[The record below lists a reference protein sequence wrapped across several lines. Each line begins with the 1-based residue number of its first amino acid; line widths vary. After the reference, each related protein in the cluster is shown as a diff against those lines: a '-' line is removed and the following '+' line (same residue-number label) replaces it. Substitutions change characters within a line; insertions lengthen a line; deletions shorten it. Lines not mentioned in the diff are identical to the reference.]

1 MFNSTPT
8 SEEGNTEST
17 GGHNLAKLATIFAII
32 LTLSFGLCG
41 SQFYFQP
48 NAYVTI
54 EGMIGF
60 AGLLVS
66 IPGLAVVCLLGIAR
80 SIRSYLR
87 SRRNTQ

>member
-1 MFNSTPT
+1 MFDSIPTP
-8 SEEGNTEST
+8 EEGNPELTRGFS
-17 GGHNLAKLATIFAII
+17 LAKLATIFAVV

-48 NAYVTI
+48 DAYVTI

-66 IPGLAVVCLLGIAR
+66 IPGLAVVCLIGIAR

-87 SRRNTQ
+87 SRKDSQ